1 MKKLIIL
8 TLTICFFAVA
18 SYSETLAGW
27 DPAKAEQEK
36 KAAEETI
43 AKFKEKDPSIK
54 RFFDKAW
61 GYAVY
66 PTVGSGAL
74 IVGAAQGTGLVY
86 ENLWIS
92 ALMHDPLM
100 KGKIIGRSSLSQGTV
115 GLQAGGQAYSEIIF
129 FKDKVAFDSFKEG
142 KLKLAAQASA
152 IAVTAGASA
161 DAAYDGGVAVFT
173 MGKGGLMLQAAVG
186 GQTFTYEPIPE

>member
-18 SYSETLAGW
+18 SYSDTFAGW
-27 DPAKAEQEK
+27 DPAKAEQEI

-43 AKFKEKDPSIK
+43 AKFKEKDPSMK
-54 RFFDKAW
+54 RFFDKAH

-66 PTVGSGAL
+66 PTVGAGAL
-74 IVGAAQGTGLVY
+74 IVGAAHGTGLVY

-129 FKDKVAFDSFKEG
+129 FRDKAAFDSFKVG

-173 MGKGGLMLQAAVG
+173 MGKGGLMLQAAIG
-186 GQTFTYEPIPE
+186 GQKFTFEPKPE

>member
-8 TLTICFFAVA
+8 LLAICFLVVA
-18 SYSETLAGW
+18 SYSETFAGW
-27 DPAKAEQEK
+27 DPAKAEQERN
-36 KAAEETI
+36 AAEETI
-43 AKFKEKDPSIK
+43 AKFKEKDPSMK
-54 RFFDKAW
+54 RFFDNAW

-74 IVGAAQGTGLVY
+74 IVGGAHGTGVVY
-86 ENLWIS
+86 KNVWIG
-92 ALMHDPLM
+92 ALMHEYQA
-100 KGKIIGRSSLSQGTV
+100 KGKIVGRSSLSQGTV

-129 FKDKVAFDSFKEG
+129 FEGKAAFDSLKDG

-161 DAAYDGGVAVFT
+161 DAAYEGGVAVFT
-173 MGKGGLMLQAAVG
+173 MGKGGLMLQAAIG
-186 GQTFTYEPIPE
+186 GQEITFEPKPK

>member
-18 SYSETLAGW
+18 SFSETFAGW

-43 AKFKEKDPSIK
+43 AKFKEKDPSLK
-54 RFFDKAW
+54 RFFDEAW

-74 IVGAAQGTGLVY
+74 IVGAAHGTGVVY

-92 ALMHDPLM
+92 ALMHDPLV

-129 FKDKVAFDSFKEG
+129 FKVIVKVLPLD
-142 KLKLAAQASA
+142 
-152 IAVTAGASA
+152 
-161 DAAYDGGVAVFT
+161 
-173 MGKGGLMLQAAVG
+173 
-186 GQTFTYEPIPE
+186 